1 MKWTRTMNLRYAP
14 IAMRF
19 VIGLMTVMTVVAAIA
34 MWRQGE
40 SATAVLKGVLV
51 SAYVCLTFGL
61 GLALA
66 KGHIQQATTFAAT
79 AIPVPSFPLVLISLG
94 YLESFGPIMQRL
106 LIALSAVTII
116 LFWAHALRGLRKAM
130 QTHSEAN

>member
-34 MWRQGE
+34 IWWHGE

-66 KGHIQQATTFAAT
+66 KGHIQHATTFAAT
-79 AIPVPSFPLVLISLG
+79 AIPIPALTLLLISLG
-94 YLESFGPIMQRL
+94 YLEASEPITQRL
-106 LIALSAVTII
+106 LIALSAVIVV
-116 LFWAHALRGLRKAM
+116 LFWVHALRRLRKAM